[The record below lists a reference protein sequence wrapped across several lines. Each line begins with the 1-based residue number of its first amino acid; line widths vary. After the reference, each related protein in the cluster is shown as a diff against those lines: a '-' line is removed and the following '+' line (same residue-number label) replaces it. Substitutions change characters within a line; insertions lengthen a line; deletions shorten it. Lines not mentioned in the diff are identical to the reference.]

1 MPGEFFQRS
10 IWRVG
15 RPDAVKSFINVRSA
29 GHYITIRDFRD
40 RGGRKDFLQL
50 LWCRNGEG
58 FVESNGKKI
67 KLSSGEIFFHLP
79 GSIHTIYSEK
89 PGWDYYWFTCDGPDM
104 DAVIKAFGIKEEKRY
119 AGECPVLL
127 FSTLIESL
135 LKIDINE
142 ALRASVTAYEI
153 LIRANNP
160 PLNSSANHQLPEKFQ
175 NLVTENFADPD
186 FSLQQAAN
194 EMHVHRST
202 LHRVF
207 TANNGISPQEYLT
220 VYRLQQALKL
230 LYSEMTIKEIAEEC
244 GFNTQ
249 HYFAKVFRRYFGLS
263 PAEFR
268 LGITLDNVNIDVTHI
283 PKVKQEGSK

>member
-10 IWRVG
+10 IWRVC
-15 RPDAVKSFINVRSA
+15 RPDAVKSFINIRSA
-29 GHYITIRDFRD
+29 GHYITIKDFRD
-40 RGGRKDFLQL
+40 GGGKKDFLQM
-50 LWCRNGEG
+50 LWVRNGEG

-67 KLSSGEIFFHLP
+67 KLSSGETFFYLP

-127 FSTLIESL
+127 FSTLSESL
-135 LKIDINE
+135 LKIGINE

-153 LIRANNP
+153 LVRAVNP
-160 PLNSSANHQLPEKFQ
+160 PLNGSGNHHLPEKFLE
-175 NLVTENFADPD
+175 LVAENFADPE

-207 TANNGISPQEYLT
+207 TASNGISPQEYLT
-220 VYRLQQALKL
+220 GYRLQQALKL
-230 LYSEMTIKEIAEEC
+230 LYTEMTIKEIAEEC
-244 GFNTQ
+244 GFNAQ
-249 HYFAKVFRRYFGLS
+249 HYFAKVFRRYFGRS

-268 LGITLDNVNIDVTHI
+268 ISMTLNDVDTDLTHI
-283 PKVKQEGSK
+283 PKSEQ